1 MLRTLTTT
9 APMIAALMI
18 VVLLFEPPAL
28 HPSDR
33 IPTLRVLTGLTGG
46 HLALTSSQIEA
57 ALTLGRQGEPPTY
70 ALTQVEGAGQ
80 PGSRPAGVVYT
91 PFLRVAWASY
101 AREAT
106 GRPLR
111 ANEVPGWM
119 RAAVVYVAMR
129 APVETASGA
138 PLFLSAVPADTPT
151 CCRQPQPTLVK
162 PLWMTDDVTALTRF
176 GAHVPFGDLAII
188 AAYPPTI
195 LQPGIDIVTFRR
207 VDAITG
213 EKSLEM
219 RGRLDPDVAID
230 WR

>member
-1 MLRTLTTT
+1 MLRSLTAT
-9 APMIAALMI
+9 APVIAALMI

-28 HPSDR
+28 RPSER
-33 IPTLRVLTGLTGG
+33 IPTLRVLTGLTGS
-46 HLALTSSQIEA
+46 HLALTSSEIES
-57 ALTLGRQGEPPTY
+57 ALTLGRQGQPPTY
-70 ALTQVEGAGQ
+70 PLTQVGGRS
-80 PGSRPAGVVYT
+80 GRRPAGVVYT

-101 AREAT
+101 ASAAA

-129 APVETASGA
+129 RPVDTGASA
-138 PLFLSAVPADTPT
+138 PLFLSAVPANTPT
-151 CCRQPQPTLVK
+151 CCRQPQPTLAR
-162 PLWMTDDVTALTRF
+162 PLWVTDDVTALTRF
-176 GAHVPFGDLAII
+176 GAPVPFDDLAVI

-195 LQPGIDIVTFRR
+195 LHPETDIVAFRR
-207 VDAITG
+207 VHEGSG

-219 RGRLDPDVAID
+219 RGRLDPDVAAD

>member
-1 MLRTLTTT
+1 MLRTLTAT
-9 APMIAALMI
+9 APVIAALMI

-28 HPSDR
+28 RPSER
-33 IPTLRVLTGLTGG
+33 IPTLRVLTGLTGS

-70 ALTQVEGAGQ
+70 ALTQVGGAGQ

-101 AREAT
+101 ARAAA

-129 APVETASGA
+129 GPVETGSGA
-138 PLFLSAVPADTPT
+138 PLFLSAVPADAPT
-151 CCRQPQPTLVK
+151 CCRQPQPTLAR
-162 PLWMTDDVTALTRF
+162 PLWMTNDITALTRF
-176 GAHVPFGDLAII
+176 GASVPFDDLAVI

-195 LQPGIDIVTFRR
+195 LHLETDIVAFRR
-207 VDAITG
+207 VGAGTG

-219 RGRLDPDVAID
+219 RGRLDPEVAVD